1 MGLQDLQTLARLA
14 SNPSNVVMSDI
25 NPVPLMN
32 SNESPAPN
40 GVAQNCHGEGNL
52 ARLGLRVDPGA
63 VGCNSE
69 LERVSIAVISKP
81 IASYHN
87 SIFCKFIVLRQGT
100 NSTSITMNDV
110 ERNLAHYN
118 LQEVCLGVI
127 SAPIE

>member
-1 MGLQDLQTLARLA
+1 MG
-14 SNPSNVVMSDI
+14 NPSNVVASDI

-32 SNESPAPN
+32 SNESTAPN

-52 ARLGLRVDPGA
+52 ARLSSRVHPGA

-69 LERVSIAVISKP
+69 LDRVSIAVISKP
-81 IASYHN
+81 IASYNN
-87 SIFCKFIVLRQGT
+87 SFFCKFIVLRQGT
-100 NSTSITMNDV
+100 NSTSITMSDV
-110 ERNLAHYN
+110 GGKLAQAN